1 MICGMTSVP
10 HAVPDA
16 IPWFS
21 TLHPVRQAA
30 LLERARPSTVAAGA
44 RVYGLGDPPDGLWSV
59 VEGEVRLVS
68 YPAIGLESVAMIV
81 GPGSWFGELSVVD
94 GGPRPHDAVAVRPTR
109 LLHVP
114 LAAFERV
121 AEAHPILYR
130 DLGVLVCGRQR
141 AALTFMAQ
149 SIAQPV
155 SVRLARVLGTAAR
168 AAGPD
173 ALRMRQEDLA
183 AMIGVSRQTINKEL
197 KRLERAGVIELS
209 YGKIAVREPQAL
221 RAFGQDGLA
230 SAALASSIR

>member
-1 MICGMTSVP
+1 MTTAQ

-16 IPWFS
+16 IPWFA
-21 TLHPVRQAA
+21 TLPRDRQAI
-30 LLERARPSTVAAGA
+30 LLERARPSSVPAGT

-68 YPAIGLESVAMIV
+68 YPAIGVESVAMIL
-81 GPGSWFGELSVVD
+81 GPGAWFGELSVLD
-94 GGPRPHDAVAVRPTR
+94 GGPRPHDAIVARPTR

-114 LAAFERV
+114 LAAFEQV
-121 AEAHPILYR
+121 AASHPMLYR
-130 DLGVLVCGRQR
+130 DLGVLVCARQR

-155 SVRLARVLGTAAR
+155 SVRVARVLAAAAR

-197 KRLERAGVIELS
+197 KRLERAGMVELS
-209 YGKIAVREPQAL
+209 YGKIDVREPHAL
-221 RAFGQDGLA
+221 RAIGQRD
-230 SAALASSIR
+230 SAGTPALASSIR

>member
-1 MICGMTSVP
+1 MTTTQ

-16 IPWFS
+16 IPWFA
-21 TLHPVRQAA
+21 TLPADRQAV
-30 LLERARPSTVAAGA
+30 LLERARPSSVPAGS
-44 RVYGLGDPPDGLWSV
+44 RIYGLGDPPDGLWSV

-68 YPAIGLESVAMIV
+68 YPAIGVESVAMIL
-81 GPGSWFGELSVVD
+81 GPGAWFGELSVVD

-114 LAAFERV
+114 LGAFEQI
-121 AEAHPILYR
+121 AMAHPILYR
-130 DLGVLVCGRQR
+130 DLGVLVCARQR

-149 SIAQPV
+149 AIAQPV
-155 SVRLARVLGTAAR
+155 SVRLARILGAAAR

-197 KRLERAGVIELS
+197 KRLERAGMVELS
-209 YGKIAVREPQAL
+209 YGKIEVREPQAL
-221 RAFGQDGLA
+221 RAIGQRDTAEGA
-230 SAALASSIR
+230 SLASSMR

>member
-1 MICGMTSVP
+1 MTAP
-10 HAVPDA
+10 QPVPDA
-16 IPWFS
+16 PPWFS
-21 TLHPVRQAA
+21 TLHPARQAA
-30 LLERARPSTVAAGA
+30 LLQRARPSTVLAGA
-44 RVYGLGDPPDGLWSV
+44 RVYGLGDAPDGLWSV

-109 LLHVP
+109 LLHIP
-114 LAAFERV
+114 LAAFEQV
-121 AEAHPILYR
+121 AESHPLLYR

-155 SVRLARVLGTAAR
+155 SVRLARVLGAAAR

-173 ALRMRQEDLA
+173 GLRMRQEDLA

-197 KRLERAGVIELS
+197 KRLERADIIELS
-209 YGKIAVREPQAL
+209 YGRITVREPQAL
-221 RAFGQDGLA
+221 RTIGQ
-230 SAALASSIR
+230 